1 MPKSEKPCL
10 KMRSNERCFIQVTL
24 SQEEANKIVQ
34 EMMIGY
40 RPEEKNQ
47 LKTQMNLPP
56 LIRPNLK

>member
-1 MPKSEKPCL
+1 
-10 KMRSNERCFIQVTL
+10 MRSNERCFIL
-24 SQEEANKIVQ
+24 LIPSQEEANKIVQ

-56 LIRPNLK
+56 LIRPNLKQFKPCKLRLA